1 MGEGQLGAWR
11 LKHWRLTGAHPLLDL
26 ISAYFWTIAVSAE
39 RQPNLSD
46 CNCLAV
52 RQAARYVTQ
61 LYDRHLA
68 QSGLRTSQY
77 GILARLHRL
86 GPMTIN
92 ELAAELVMDRTTL
105 GRNIRPLERDGLIT
119 ITPGRSDRRIKELRL
134 TGSGEERFEEARRTW
149 VGAQRHFET
158 GFGPARSAE
167 LRGLLRTL
175 VDSGLLPKD
184 ELSQPQRPV
193 KPPGTA
199 AGSR

>member
-1 MGEGQLGAWR
+1 MPKSPAFTEA
-11 LKHWRLTGAHPLLDL
+11 
-26 ISAYFWTIAVSAE
+26 AE
-39 RQPNLSD
+39 PQPNLSD

-68 QSGLRTSQY
+68 RSGLRTSQY
-77 GILARLHRL
+77 GILARLKRL

-134 TGSGEERFEEARRTW
+134 TDAGDARFEESRQAW
-149 VGAQRHFET
+149 VEAQRSFET
-158 GFGPARSAE
+158 GFGPGRSAE
-167 LRGLLRTL
+167 LRQLLRAL

-184 ELSQPQRPV
+184 ELP
-193 KPPGTA
+193 
-199 AGSR
+199 

>member
-1 MGEGQLGAWR
+1 MR
-11 LKHWRLTGAHPLLDL
+11 KSRVST
-26 ISAYFWTIAVSAE
+26 VSAE
-39 RQPNLSD
+39 PQPNLSD

-68 QSGLRTSQY
+68 RSGLRTSQY
-77 GILARLHRL
+77 GILARLKRL

-134 TGSGEERFEEARRTW
+134 TDAGEVRYHESRQAW
-149 VGAQRHFET
+149 VEAQRSFET
-158 GFGPARSAE
+158 GFGPPRSAE
-167 LRGLLRTL
+167 LRGTLRAL

-184 ELSQPQRPV
+184 ELP
-193 KPPGTA
+193 
-199 AGSR
+199 